1 VKYLHGLGIAWRLV
15 LARWLLPA
23 GWHVQKNR
31 AKKSAAVG
39 VDLNPFVLPLT
50 TDVEG
55 GKA

>member
-1 VKYLHGLGIAWRLV
+1 LRLW

-39 VDLNPFVLPLT
+39 VDLNPVVLPLT

>member
-1 VKYLHGLGIAWRLV
+1 
-15 LARWLLPA
+15 
-23 GWHVQKNR
+23 VQKNR
-31 AKKSAAVG
+31 AKKPAAVG